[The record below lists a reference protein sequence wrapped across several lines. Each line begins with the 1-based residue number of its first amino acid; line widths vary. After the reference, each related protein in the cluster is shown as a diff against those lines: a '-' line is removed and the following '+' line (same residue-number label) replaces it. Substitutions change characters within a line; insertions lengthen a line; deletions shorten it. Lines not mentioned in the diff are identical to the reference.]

1 MYVTHRRR
9 RTCMHGQADAQA
21 GALLSSCEL
30 EEAGHDTISM
40 NWQKDKFMSMFQVHF
55 INLLL
60 IEK

>member
-1 MYVTHRRR
+1 
-9 RTCMHGQADAQA
+9 MHGQADAQA